1 MKVSAIVTVAAA
13 AVGAAAQAIPDGT
26 PDCVVSWILSTPST
40 SSIMVTDRLPGYL
53 REEHGWQGC

>member
-26 PDCVVSWILSTPST
+26 PDCVVSWILYSQHL
-40 SSIMVTDRLPGYL
+40 VD
-53 REEHGWQGC
+53 HGH